1 MRGSHGSRIMAA
13 LALALV
19 AGAAPGG
26 IGVGMSGRPTMS
38 AQSLVPNV
46 IPRKP
51 GPPHDPHRLG
61 FPKPSGWT
69 DRRYRRAAAKRRNQL
84 ANRRANRG

>member
-1 MRGSHGSRIMAA
+1 MAA

-26 IGVGMSGRPTMS
+26 IGVGMSGRPTTS
-38 AQSLVPNV
+38 TQSLISNV

-51 GPPHDPHRLG
+51 GPPHDPNRLG
-61 FPKPSGWT
+61 FPNASGWT
-69 DRRYRRAAAKRRNQL
+69 DRRYRRAAAKRRNRL
-84 ANRRANRG
+84 ANRSAHRG